1 MRRLRS
7 LAGTVSVTVVVL
19 LMTMLLAAA
28 KERLVVSLSNQRVSI
43 NSVFSGAELV
53 LFGAI
58 ERDGTSPERRFGYDI
73 VAIITGPRQ
82 SLLTLRK
89 DRVVG
94 IWVNVESRTFLDVP
108 SYLAILA
115 NRPFDQ
121 IARPAVL
128 HRLKIGFD
136 NTILTQRIGPD
147 FADVV
152 REDSFRQAFLRLQ
165 GERKLYLETP
175 NAVTFLAPTLF
186 RASVPLPAEAL
197 VGSYAVEVML
207 FAEGEMTARTTSAFE
222 ISKVGFE
229 RFVVVAAHDYGLLY
243 GIATVMMAL
252 MTGWLAS
259 IVFRRD

>member
-1 MRRLRS
+1 MKRLLS
-7 LAGTVSVTVVVL
+7 LAGAVSVAFLV
-19 LMTMLLAAA
+19 MLSVAAA

-58 ERDGTSPERRFGYDI
+58 ERNGAPERRFGYDI

-115 NRPFDQ
+115 NRPFNQ
-121 IARPAVL
+121 IAKPAVL
-128 HRLKIGFD
+128 QKLRIGFD

-165 GERKLYLETP
+165 GERKLYLESAK
-175 NAVTFLAPTLF
+175 AVTFLAPTLF

-207 FAEGEMTARTTSAFE
+207 FAEGEMIARTTSAFE

-243 GIATVMMAL
+243 GIVAVMMAL

>member
-1 MRRLRS
+1 MKRLLS
-7 LAGTVSVTVVVL
+7 SAGAVSVAL
-19 LMTMLLAAA
+19 LVMLSMAAA

-58 ERDGTSPERRFGYDI
+58 ERNGAPERRFGYDI

-82 SLLTLRK
+82 NLLTLRK
-89 DRVVG
+89 DRVIG

-108 SYLAILA
+108 SYLAILS
-115 NRPFDQ
+115 NRPFNQ
-121 IARPAVL
+121 IAKPAAL
-128 HRLKIGFD
+128 QKLRIGFD

-152 REDSFRQAFLRLQ
+152 REDNFRQAFLRLQ
-165 GERKLYLETP
+165 GERKLYLESP
-175 NAVTFLAPTLF
+175 KAVTFLAPTLF
-186 RASVPLPAEAL
+186 RASVPLPAESL

-207 FAEGEMTARTTSAFE
+207 FAEGEMIARTTSAFE

-243 GIATVMMAL
+243 GIVTVMMAL
-252 MTGWLAS
+252 TTGWLAS

>member
-1 MRRLRS
+1 MRRLRALAGAVSAALFALLAMVS
-7 LAGTVSVTVVVL
+7 LAG
-19 LMTMLLAAA
+19 A

-58 ERDGTSPERRFGYDI
+58 ERDGVAPERRFGYDI

-89 DRVVG
+89 DRVIG
-94 IWVNVESRTFLDVP
+94 IWVNVESRTFIDVP

-115 NRPFDQ
+115 NRPFNQ
-121 IARPAVL
+121 LARPAVL
-128 HRLKIGFD
+128 HKLRIGFD
-136 NTILTQRIGPD
+136 NTIFTQRIGPD

-207 FAEGEMTARTTSAFE
+207 FAEGEMIARTTSAFE
-222 ISKVGFE
+222 ILKVGFE
-229 RFVVVAAHDYGLLY
+229 RFVVVAAHEYGLLY
-243 GIATVMMAL
+243 GVVTVMMAL

-259 IVFRRD
+259 IIFRRD

>member
-1 MRRLRS
+1 MKRLRS
-7 LAGTVSVTVVVL
+7 LAGLMPVVL
-19 LMTMLLAAA
+19 IVAVTLTATMAAA
-28 KERLVVSLSNQRVSI
+28 KERLVVSLSSQRVSI
-43 NSVFSGAELV
+43 NSVFSGADLV

-58 ERDGTSPERRFGYDI
+58 ERNGAPERRFGYDI

-82 SLLTLRK
+82 SLLTLWK
-89 DRVVG
+89 DRVLG
-94 IWVNVESRTFLDVP
+94 IWVNVRSRSFIDVP
-108 SYLAILA
+108 SYLAILS
-115 NRPFDQ
+115 NRPFNQ

-165 GERKLYLETP
+165 GQRKLYLERP

-207 FAEGEMTARTTSAFE
+207 FAEGDMIARTTSAFQ

-229 RFVVVAAHDYGLLY
+229 RFVVVAAHEYGLLY

>member
-1 MRRLRS
+1 MRRLRP
-7 LAGTVSVTVVVL
+7 LVGAVSAVWLLL
-19 LMTMLLAAA
+19 LMMLSVAAA
-28 KERLVVSLSNQRVSI
+28 KERLVVSLSHQRVSI

-58 ERDGTSPERRFGYDI
+58 ERNGAAPERRFGYDI
-73 VAIITGPRQ
+73 VAIVTGPRQ

-89 DRVVG
+89 DRVIG
-94 IWVNVESRTFLDVP
+94 IWVNIESRTFLDVP

-115 NRPFDQ
+115 NRPFNQ
-121 IARPAVL
+121 IAKPAVL
-128 HRLKIGFD
+128 HKLKVGFD

-152 REDSFRQAFLRLQ
+152 RKDSFRQAFLRLQ
-165 GERKLYLETP
+165 GERKLYLESE

-207 FAEGEMTARTTSAFE
+207 FSEGEMIARTTSAFE

-229 RFVVVAAHDYGLLY
+229 RFVLVAAQNYGLLY
-243 GIATVMMAL
+243 GIVTVMMAL
-252 MTGWLAS
+252 TTGWLAS

>member
-1 MRRLRS
+1 MRRLLS
-7 LAGTVSVTVVVL
+7 LVGVVSVAFLV
-19 LMTMLLAAA
+19 MLSMAAA

-58 ERDGTSPERRFGYDI
+58 ERNGAPERRFGYDI

-89 DRVVG
+89 ERVIG
-94 IWVNVESRTFLDVP
+94 IWVNVESRKFLDIP

-115 NRPFDQ
+115 NRPFNQ
-121 IARPAVL
+121 IAKPEVL
-128 HRLKIGFD
+128 LKLKIGFD
-136 NTILTQRIGPD
+136 NTIFTQRIGPD

-165 GERKLYLETP
+165 GERKLYFESP
-175 NAVTFLAPTLF
+175 KAVTFLAPTLF

-207 FAEGEMTARTTSAFE
+207 FAEGEMIARTTSAFE

-229 RFVVVAAHDYGLLY
+229 RFVVVAAHDYGLFY
-243 GIATVMMAL
+243 GIVTVMMAL
-252 MTGWLAS
+252 TTGWLAS

>member
-1 MRRLRS
+1 MKRLLS
-7 LAGTVSVTVVVL
+7 LPVAVVAAAL
-19 LMTMLLAAA
+19 LMSSMVAA

-43 NSVFSGAELV
+43 NSVFSGTELV

-58 ERDGTSPERRFGYDI
+58 ERDGTSPQRRFGYDI
-73 VAIITGPRQ
+73 VAIVTGPRQ

-108 SYLAILA
+108 SYLAIFT
-115 NRPFDQ
+115 NRPFNQ
-121 IARPAVL
+121 IAKPEVL
-128 HRLKIGFD
+128 HKLRIGFD

-152 REDSFRQAFLRLQ
+152 REDAFRQAFLRLQ
-165 GERKLYLETP
+165 VERKLYLESA

-186 RASVPLPAEAL
+186 RASVPLPAESL

-207 FAEGEMTARTTSAFE
+207 FAEGEMIARTTSAFE

-243 GIATVMMAL
+243 GIVTVAMAL
-252 MTGWLAS
+252 TTGWLAS

>member
-7 LAGTVSVTVVVL
+7 VAGAMSVALFALVAMVSAV
-19 LMTMLLAAA
+19 AA

-43 NSVFSGAELV
+43 NSVFSGADLV

-58 ERDGTSPERRFGYDI
+58 ERNGAPERRFGYDI
-73 VAIITGPRQ
+73 VAIITGPHQ

-89 DRVVG
+89 DRVFG
-94 IWVNVESRTFLDVP
+94 IWVNVESRTFLDIP
-108 SYLAILA
+108 SYLAILS

-121 IARPAVL
+121 IAKPAVL
-128 HRLKIGFD
+128 HKLKIGFD
-136 NTILTQRIGPD
+136 YTIFTQRIGPD

-165 GERKLYLETP
+165 GERKLYLQKP

-207 FAEGEMTARTTSAFE
+207 FAEGEMIARTTSAFE